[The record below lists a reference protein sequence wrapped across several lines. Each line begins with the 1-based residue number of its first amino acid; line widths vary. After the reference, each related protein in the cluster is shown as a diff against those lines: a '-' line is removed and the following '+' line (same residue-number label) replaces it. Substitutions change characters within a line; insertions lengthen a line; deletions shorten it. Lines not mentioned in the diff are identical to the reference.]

1 MSKMGNGA
9 EDSGANGHGTNG
21 LGANGLGANGL
32 GGAQQS
38 GSEVGGSHGS
48 GARATV
54 VLDDV
59 RAATLT
65 APLVRPPAPGPA
77 GGPDDDVQDV
87 TPLAALGAMTL
98 RALSQAGSIV
108 LFGGTVVKSAV
119 RHPRGYW
126 SGAGVEFYVNLRLV
140 AIPMVISL
148 VGFGLGAPGIQGG
161 NIENIFGIP
170 EQLGSFFVM
179 ASIREFAPWID
190 AMVVAGVVGTAI
202 TADLGARR
210 IREEL
215 DALEVLGLDPIRE
228 LVIPRVVATMLLT
241 GLCDV
246 AGVLIGAIGG
256 YIAAVPLLGAAPGN
270 FFHDFFANASA
281 TDLWGSVVKTTIFG
295 LVIGVVC
302 CYKGLRAEGGPAG
315 VGRAVNQA
323 VVASFALIWVINYVF
338 TDILLGT
345 HPGIQVIK

>member
-1 MSKMGNGA
+1 MPDGGLNNGGRT
-9 EDSGANGHGTNG
+9 DSADPARGAGH
-21 LGANGLGANGL
+21 LGA
-32 GGAQQS
+32 S
-38 GSEVGGSHGS
+38 GPDMTRAVTAVIDAIHAGGSP
-48 GARATV
+48 ARQGVPSASPETISH
-54 VLDDV
+54 DE
-59 RAATLT
+59 
-65 APLVRPPAPGPA
+65 
-77 GGPDDDVQDV
+77 DDDGRVS
-87 TPLAALGAMTL
+87 PLNALGAMTM
-98 RALSQAGSIV
+98 RALSQTGMILS
-108 LFGGTVVKSAV
+108 FSGTIMKSAIK
-119 RHPRGYW
+119 HPRGYW
-126 SGAGVEFYVNLRLV
+126 EETGVQFYSNLRLV

-148 VGFGLGAPGIQGG
+148 VAFGLGAPGIQGG

-210 IREEL
+210 IREEI
-215 DALEVLGLDPIRE
+215 DALEVLGMDPVRE
-228 LVIPRVVATMLLT
+228 LVIPRVLATMLLT

-270 FFHDFFANASA
+270 FFHDFFLNASA
-281 TDLWGSVVKTTIFG
+281 TDLWGSVVKTTLFG
-295 LVIGVVC
+295 LIIGVVC
-302 CYKGLRAEGGPAG
+302 CYKGLKAEGGPAG

-323 VVASFALIWVINYVF
+323 VVASFALIWTVNYAF

>member
-1 MSKMGNGA
+1 MAATNEPGRAHGA
-9 EDSGANGHGTNG
+9 APAGAPDRSGTADPET
-21 LGANGLGANGL
+21 
-32 GGAQQS
+32 
-38 GSEVGGSHGS
+38 
-48 GARATV
+48 ARTTTV
-54 VLDDV
+54 VLDPLQEGK
-59 RAATLT
+59 RPIRSAA
-65 APLVRPPAPGPA
+65 PSMSPATSSPGEN
-77 GGPDDDVQDV
+77 DDDNADDV
-87 TPLAALGAMTL
+87 ISPLAALWAMTM
-98 RALSQAGSIV
+98 RALSQSGMILV
-108 LFGGTVVKSAV
+108 FGGTVIKSAV
-119 RHPRGYW
+119 RNPRGYW
-126 SGAGVEFYVNLRLV
+126 ADTGIQFYSNLRLV
-140 AIPMVISL
+140 AVPMVISL
-148 VGFGLGAPGIQGG
+148 VAFGLGAPGIQGG

-210 IREEL
+210 IREEI

-228 LVIPRVVATMLLT
+228 LAIPRVLSTMLLT

-270 FFHDFFANASA
+270 FFHDFFLNASA
-281 TDLWGSVVKTTIFG
+281 TDLWGSVVKTTLFG
-295 LVIGVVC
+295 LIIGVVC
-302 CYKGLRAEGGPAG
+302 CYKGLKAEGGPAG

-323 VVASFALIWVINYVF
+323 VVASFALIWTVNYVF

>member
-1 MSKMGNGA
+1 M
-9 EDSGANGHGTNG
+9 
-21 LGANGLGANGL
+21 
-32 GGAQQS
+32 
-38 GSEVGGSHGS
+38 V
-48 GARATV
+48 
-54 VLDDV
+54 
-59 RAATLT
+59 
-65 APLVRPPAPGPA
+65 
-77 GGPDDDVQDV
+77 
-87 TPLAALGAMTL
+87 L
-98 RALSQAGSIV
+98 RALGQTGSIL

-119 RHPRGYW
+119 RNPRGYW
-126 SGAGVEFYVNLRLV
+126 AETSVQFYSSLRLV
-140 AIPMVISL
+140 AIPMVVSL
-148 VGFGLGAPGIQGG
+148 VAFGLGAPGIQGG

-215 DALEVLGLDPIRE
+215 DALQVLGLDPIRE
-228 LVIPRVVATMLLT
+228 LVIPRVLATTFLT
-241 GLCDV
+241 GLCDI

-256 YIAAVPLLGAAPGN
+256 YIAAVPLLGAATGP
-270 FFHDFFANASA
+270 FFHDFFVNASA

-302 CYKGLRAEGGPAG
+302 SFKGLRAEGGPAG